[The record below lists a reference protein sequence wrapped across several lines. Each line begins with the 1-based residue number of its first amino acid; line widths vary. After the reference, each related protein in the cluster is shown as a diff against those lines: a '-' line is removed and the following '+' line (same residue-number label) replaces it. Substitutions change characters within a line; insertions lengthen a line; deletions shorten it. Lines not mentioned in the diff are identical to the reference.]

1 MRFRTS
7 SWTART
13 TWLGGAALLIAIG
26 LDLVAAGNALALK
39 REDVISQ
46 LVNCNA
52 GCDSDQTTC
61 NGGCFAVTLPGDRP
75 ATIWF
80 DSLDRG
86 AAPPTALMET
96 AIDECRREG
105 GHLPTERDMAE
116 AVRAG
121 LPNGTNNWL
130 MTSDLAMTNYHVVR
144 WTGVDAAF
152 DDQYSTYM
160 SWSGPTTPYDYR
172 CMWTNELR

>member
-61 NGGCFAVTLPGDRP
+61 NGGCCIFGGKLCGGRCITSCQTSADLCKADCSSAAIGGT
-75 ATIWF
+75 T
-80 DSLDRG
+80 SG
-86 AAPPTALMET
+86 A
-96 AIDECRREG
+96 
-105 GHLPTERDMAE
+105 
-116 AVRAG
+116 
-121 LPNGTNNWL
+121 
-130 MTSDLAMTNYHVVR
+130 
-144 WTGVDAAF
+144 F
-152 DDQYSTYM
+152 
-160 SWSGPTTPYDYR
+160 
-172 CMWTNELR
+172 